1 MALYE
6 GVIRGAIGTHHQ
18 RQPCHALATNDA
30 NLSLPAIAVT
40 YGYDRH
46 QAVLDEVNR
55 ANSLIGR
62 LQALVHC
69 ELHRLQI
76 RRQQIIV
83 GGTQAGQ
90 QAIFAGARRTM
101 TQDSLPVIAGSN
113 VPFRTNQDY
122 LGLRAVSYKVG
133 HSRGPGT
140 MGQTGMH
147 GFLHIV
153 TDTER
158 VVDPDG
164 QQFESLRSAV
174 GEARQC
180 ACDLMA
186 EELRQGRPLPLNWRV
201 QVVDDEGCVLATLNF
216 GEIIFGGQTP
226 TKILSGP
233 AVDPDLVERAKAIF
247 FKAQRTQSELRN
259 GLLLLC
265 DNVRVL
271 SKLTGSF

>member
-1 MALYE
+1 M
-6 GVIRGAIGTHHQ
+6 
-18 RQPCHALATNDA
+18 
-30 NLSLPAIAVT
+30 
-40 YGYDRH
+40 
-46 QAVLDEVNR
+46 
-55 ANSLIGR
+55 
-62 LQALVHC
+62 
-69 ELHRLQI
+69 
-76 RRQQIIV
+76 
-83 GGTQAGQ
+83 
-90 QAIFAGARRTM
+90 
-101 TQDSLPVIAGSN
+101 
-113 VPFRTNQDY
+113 
-122 LGLRAVSYKVG
+122 RAVSYKVG
-133 HSRGPGT
+133 HSRGAGT

-147 GFLHIV
+147 GYLHIV

-164 QQFESLRSAV
+164 QQFESLPSAV

-180 ACDLMA
+180 ARDLMA

-226 TKILSGP
+226 TNFLSGP

-259 GLLLLC
+259 GLLVLR